1 MRRGPIT
8 VRRVP
13 ADDGPPRVAYALGR
27 AVGSAVVR
35 NRIRRRLRV
44 IVAARGTNLA
54 PGAYLIAARREAL
67 TMPFADLEAIVV
79 DALTAAAGT

>member
-1 MRRGPIT
+1 M

-13 ADDGPPRVAYALGR
+13 TDGPPRVAYAIGR
-27 AVGSAVVR
+27 SVGSAVVR

-44 IVAARGTNLA
+44 IVAARVDDLT

-67 TMPFADLEAIVV
+67 TMPYPDLDRIVGA
-79 DALTAAAGT
+79 ALAAAVAA